1 MEIEK
6 LKVEFF
12 EKFGQQ
18 SFRGYPL
25 EQCHSIWEFFL
36 PHIQSRQAA
45 VSGNEVAVCECV
57 NRLSTYCI
65 ADGKYRCG
73 HCHKLIYP
81 A

>member
-45 VSGNEVAVCECV
+45 VSGMCF
-57 NRLSTYCI
+57 
-65 ADGKYRCG
+65 
-73 HCHKLIYP
+73 
-81 A
+81 